1 MLSFMREQEPEDSS
15 VQKPFASD
23 GSTAADSAEETQEQ
37 EYLTVAAHNKN
48 VRRST
53 MRLAALFA
61 IGLLCLLFMIKK
73 STPQKATAAV
83 LSPEETQ
90 IEAAI
95 TRLTGVRSEM
105 FNQMDE
111 IVKNFHEFSDVQQVN
126 VSELA
131 KNPFKY
137 EVFLGSLEKISDT
150 EQRDPDID
158 AEMMRKQQLRQQ
170 AKNMQLLSIMQ
181 WDKGNC
187 CMIDDKI
194 LYEGDSIRGFN
205 ISQISDSFVKLDSE
219 GVEIILKLSE

>member
-23 GSTAADSAEETQEQ
+23 GSNAADSAEETQEQ

-48 VRRST
+48 VRKST
-53 MRLAALFA
+53 MLLVALFA

-83 LSPEETQ
+83 LSPEETR

-111 IVKNFHEFSDVQQVN
+111 IVKNFQ
-126 VSELA
+126 
-131 KNPFKY
+131 
-137 EVFLGSLEKISDT
+137 
-150 EQRDPDID
+150 
-158 AEMMRKQQLRQQ
+158 
-170 AKNMQLLSIMQ
+170 
-181 WDKGNC
+181 
-187 CMIDDKI
+187 
-194 LYEGDSIRGFN
+194 
-205 ISQISDSFVKLDSE
+205 
-219 GVEIILKLSE
+219 